1 MSTSGYNTQVLIF
14 NADLTSSTWS
24 QLRFTVATNNI
35 IHGEIQYR
43 GPSVKLSGKLIPGVG
58 GAPDRYEFDQDGVPV
73 GTGITIR
80 LSSYPSFGFQLPIA
94 GVASINRSTP
104 FFVLGS
110 LSPGTPP

>member
-1 MSTSGYNTQVLIF
+1 MSTSTYYIQVLIF
-14 NADLTSSTWS
+14 NSDLTSSRWS
-24 QLRFTVATNNI
+24 QLQFTVAANNT
-35 IHGEIQYR
+35 IHGEIQYI
-43 GPSVKLSGKLIPGVG
+43 GPAVKLTGKLIPGMG
-58 GAPDRYEFDQDGVPV
+58 GGPDRYEFDQDGIPV

-110 LSPGTPP
+110 LSPGAPP